1 MLSTAKTTLFTLF
14 LILVVALSACA
25 PKTGPSKTRRGKNEP
40 TTLKKGIPVLGR
52 RILNSIPEKKAAV
65 LIEPFKEATLYDE
78 IKASVE
84 IERLLLEL
92 GSRKKYSGIRLISTA
107 DASDRELEKADY
119 ILKGVISYSPLPEQ
133 PTQKYY
139 RILASLADRK
149 TGELTA
155 RESIWV
161 YSVPYGK
168 LELPVITADP
178 TAKRKITEIINKQK
192 ISVRDIKIDAQIAKA
207 KAAYRN
213 GQYPKVRQILEQLIK
228 DSGKGALDA
237 YRMLYL
243 ASLRMNDFSAAET
256 AFFNMIKIGFKNTHK
271 MPLLFLFGSNSTEF
285 TLNRTQEYD
294 IWIRQLIVY
303 LQENEKKCMHIT
315 GHTSKQGEF
324 QYNMELSND
333 RAAYIKNRLVQES
346 AIPEL
351 GKRITVEGKGETA
364 TKDGSEP
371 DSDQNMIDR
380 RVEFELFDC
389 SHWHPK
395 QKKTSPEIPG

>member
-14 LILVVALSACA
+14 LILAVALSACA
-25 PKTGPSKTRRGKNEP
+25 LKTGPSKTRRGINEP
-40 TTLKKGIPVLGR
+40 TTLKKGIPVLGH
-52 RILNSIPEKKAAV
+52 RILNSIPEKRAV
-65 LIEPFKEATLYDE
+65 VIMEPFKEATLYDE

-92 GSRKKYSGIRLISTA
+92 GSRKEYSRIRLISTA

-149 TGELTA
+149 TGVLIT

-178 TAKRKITEIINKQK
+178 TAKRKVTEIINKQK
-192 ISVRDIKIDAQIAKA
+192 ISVKDIKTDARIAKA

-213 GQYPKVRQILEQLIK
+213 GQYPKVRQILEKLIK
-228 DSGKGALDA
+228 SSGKGALDA

-243 ASLRMNDFSAAET
+243 ASLKMNNFAAAET
-256 AFFNMIKIGFKNTHK
+256 AFFK
-271 MPLLFLFGSNSTEF
+271 M
-285 TLNRTQEYD
+285 
-294 IWIRQLIVY
+294 
-303 LQENEKKCMHIT
+303 
-315 GHTSKQGEF
+315 
-324 QYNMELSND
+324 
-333 RAAYIKNRLVQES
+333 LV
-346 AIPEL
+346 
-351 GKRITVEGKGETA
+351 V
-364 TKDGSEP
+364 
-371 DSDQNMIDR
+371 
-380 RVEFELFDC
+380 
-389 SHWHPK
+389 
-395 QKKTSPEIPG
+395 

>member
-1 MLSTAKTTLFTLF
+1 MLSTAKTTTLFTLF
-14 LILVVALSACA
+14 LILAVTLSACA
-25 PKTGPSKTRRGKNEP
+25 PKTGPSNKYRGKNEP
-40 TTLKKGIPVLGR
+40 TTLKKGIPILGR
-52 RILNSIPEKKAAV
+52 RILNSIPKKKALV
-65 LIEPFKEATLYDE
+65 LLDPFKEATLYDE
-78 IKASVE
+78 ILASVE

-92 GSRKKYSGIRLISTA
+92 GSTRKYSGIRLISTA

-149 TGELTA
+149 TGALTA
-155 RESIWV
+155 RESVWA

-178 TAKRKITEIINKQK
+178 TAKRKVAEIINKQK
-192 ISVRDIKIDAQIAKA
+192 ISVKDIKTDARIAKA

-213 GQYPKVRQILEQLIK
+213 GQYPKVLEILEQLIK
-228 DSGKGALDA
+228 SSGKGALDA

-243 ASLRMNDFSAAET
+243 ASLKMNDFAAAET
-256 AFFNMIKIGFKNTHK
+256 AFFNMIKIGFKNTHR
-271 MPLLFLFGSNSTEF
+271 MPLLFLFESNSTEF

-294 IWIRQLIVY
+294 IWIRQLVTY
-303 LQENEKKCMHIT
+303 LKENEKKCMHII

-324 QYNMELSND
+324 QYNMVLSSN
-333 RAAYIKNRLVQES
+333 RAAYIKKRLIQES
-346 AIPEL
+346 ATPKL
-351 GKRITVEGKGETA
+351 GERITVEGKGETN
-364 TKDGSEP
+364 TKDGSVP

-380 RVEFELFDC
+380 RVEFEIFNC
-389 SHWHPK
+389 SR
-395 QKKTSPEIPG
+395 

>member
-1 MLSTAKTTLFTLF
+1 MLSTAKTSLFTLF
-14 LILVVALSACA
+14 LILAVALSACA
-25 PKTGPSKTRRGKNEP
+25 LKTGPSKTRQGTKEP

-52 RILNSIPEKKAAV
+52 RILSSIPEKKAV
-65 LIEPFKEATLYDE
+65 VIMEPFKEATLYDE

-84 IERLLLEL
+84 IEKLLLEL
-92 GSRKKYSGIRLISTA
+92 GSRKQYSGIHLISTA
-107 DASDRELEKADY
+107 DASDRELENADY

-149 TGELTA
+149 TGVLIT

-178 TAKRKITEIINKQK
+178 TAKRKVTEIINKQK
-192 ISVRDIKIDAQIAKA
+192 ISVRDIKTDARIAKA
-207 KAAYRN
+207 KAAYRK
-213 GQYPKVRQILEQLIK
+213 GQYPQVRQILEQLIK
-228 DSGKGALDA
+228 SSGKGALDA

-243 ASLRMNDFSAAET
+243 ASLKMNDFSAAET
-256 AFFNMIKIGFKNTHK
+256 SFFNMIKIGFKNTHK
-271 MPLLFLFGSNSTEF
+271 MPLLFLFGSNSTALA
-285 TLNRTQEYD
+285 LNRTQEYN
-294 IWIRQLIVY
+294 IWVRQLIAY

-324 QYNMELSND
+324 QYNMALSSD

-346 AIPEL
+346 ATPEL

-389 SHWHPK
+389 SR
-395 QKKTSPEIPG
+395 

>member
-1 MLSTAKTTLFTLF
+1 MLL
-14 LILVVALSACA
+14 
-25 PKTGPSKTRRGKNEP
+25 
-40 TTLKKGIPVLGR
+40 
-52 RILNSIPEKKAAV
+52 
-65 LIEPFKEATLYDE
+65 EPFKQATLYDE

-84 IERLLLEL
+84 IEKLLLES
-92 GSRKKYSGIRLISTA
+92 GNRKKYAGIRLISTA

-119 ILKGVISYSPLPEQ
+119 ILKGVISYSPLPGQ

-149 TGELTA
+149 TGALTA
-155 RESIWV
+155 RESVWV

-178 TAKRKITEIINKQK
+178 TAKRKVTEIINKQK
-192 ISVRDIKIDAQIAKA
+192 ISVRDIKTDARIAKA

-213 GQYPKVRQILEQLIK
+213 GQYPKVREILEQLIK
-228 DSGKGALDA
+228 SSGKNALDA

-243 ASLRMNDFSAAET
+243 ASLKMNDFTGAET
-256 AFFNMIKIGFKNTHK
+256 AFFNMIKIGFKNTHR
-271 MPLLFLFGSNSTEF
+271 MPLLFLFESNSTEF

-294 IWIRQLIVY
+294 IWVRQLVTY
-303 LQENEKKCMHIT
+303 LKENEKKCMHII

-324 QYNMELSND
+324 QYNMTLSSD

-346 AIPEL
+346 ATPKL
-351 GKRITVEGKGETA
+351 GERITVAGKGETA
-364 TKDGSEP
+364 TKDGSVP

-380 RVEFELFDC
+380 RVEFELFNC
-389 SHWHPK
+389 SR
-395 QKKTSPEIPG
+395 